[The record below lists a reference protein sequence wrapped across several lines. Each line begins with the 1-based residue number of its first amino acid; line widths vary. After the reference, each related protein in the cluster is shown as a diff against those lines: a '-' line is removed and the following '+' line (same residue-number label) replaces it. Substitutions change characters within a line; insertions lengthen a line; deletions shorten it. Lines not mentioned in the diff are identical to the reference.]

1 MSADFRREQILERI
15 SGQQSPL
22 SASFLAKEFKVSRQ
36 VIVGDVALLRAR
48 GHDILATAKGYIIPK
63 TKESLQY
70 VGKIVC
76 QHAPKSSKDELYQIV
91 DLGAVVLNV
100 MIEHSLYGEITG
112 GLNLSN
118 RKEVD
123 DFTDKFESSDIKLLS
138 ELTLGIHTHT
148 ISCRNELH
156 FIEVCRAL
164 SEKGYLYE

>member
-1 MSADFRREQILERI
+1 MSAELRRKEILNKI
-15 SGQQSPL
+15 SQLDSPI
-22 SASFLAKEFKVSRQ
+22 SASALAKEFGVSRQ
-36 VIVGDVALLRAR
+36 VVVGDVALLRAS
-48 GHDILATAKGYIIPK
+48 GQEILATARGYIIPK
-63 TKESLQY
+63 IKEKLQY

-76 QHAPKSSKDELYQIV
+76 QHTPESCTEELYQIV
-91 DLGAVVLNV
+91 DLGAEVLNV

-123 DFTDKFESSDIKLLS
+123 DFSDKFESSDIRLLS

-148 ISCRNELH
+148 IACKSESH
-156 FIEVCRAL
+156 FKEVCKVL